1 MQSLRLHAMFL
12 LSLLAVVSSE
22 ESKSLTKGQVL
33 MQTGKAAPAVLPRI
47 HELQEIDGDA
57 MESMLLAEDS
67 DAVEIDA
74 EDRLEKVSIKV
85 GDGSSGSQSATFA
98 AVILQCLPLLPDILV
113 AATAMLSIRILCAL
127 LLPAHF
133 GSKSAK
139 RIEECDDEVTDDEL
153 GSMDAK
159 AARHHTGNRAQ
170 QKTDDCGCTALH
182 MAAHDGRLGEL
193 VRLLETGADPNAR
206 DVWGETPLHMAA
218 RSGNTEG
225 CDKLLSH
232 GADLDATNDDGM
244 TPIVAA
250 ALGGYEA
257 TCEFLLD
264 RGAGAGDADDV
275 DMPPLLC
282 SLLMLRLLPKE
293 ATSV

>member
-1 MQSLRLHAMFL
+1 MPSLRLCAMLL

-22 ESKSLTKGQVL
+22 ESPSPTTKGQVL
-33 MQTGKAAPAVLPRI
+33 MQTGKTAPAVLPRI
-47 HELQEIDGDA
+47 HELEEIDGDA
-57 MESMLLAEDS
+57 MESILLAEDS

-74 EDRLEKVSIKV
+74 EDRSEKVSVKV

-98 AVILQCLPLLPDILV
+98 AVFLQCLSLLPDILV

-127 LLPAHF
+127 LLPAYF
-133 GSKSAK
+133 SSKSAK
-139 RIEECDDEVTDDEL
+139 QIEEHDDDVSDDEPA
-153 GSMDAK
+153 SMDC
-159 AARHHTGNRAQ
+159 AQ

-206 DVWGETPLHMAA
+206 EVWGETPLHMAA

-225 CDKLLSH
+225 CDKLLAH
-232 GADLDATNDDGM
+232 GADLDAANEDGM
-244 TPIVAA
+244 TPLVAA
-250 ALGGYEA
+250 AQGGCEA
-257 TCEFLLD
+257 TCNLLLD

-293 ATSV
+293 AAPL